1 VGERGEDE
9 GCEYWSAG
17 ETVRGLWRG
26 VCASVSLENRQGYLV
41 VSATKLS
48 MLLIFRLASMGSS
61 ERNIG
66 NLNSHSDHARL
77 A

>member
-1 VGERGEDE
+1 MER
-9 GCEYWSAG
+9 CL
-17 ETVRGLWRG
+17 RFL
-26 VCASVSLENRQGYLV
+26 SLENRQGYLI

-48 MLLIFRLASMGSS
+48 MLLISRLASMGSS
-61 ERNIG
+61 ERKIG